1 MGQRSY
7 TSEFKEEIITYLKDH
22 PELTL
27 AAVARKFEL
36 AESTLRDWRN
46 ASETFKDEAFVGS
59 GNLRS
64 TDAEYKAMQRKMRD
78 LEEENA
84 ILKKAMAIFSRR

>member
-7 TSEFKEEIITYLKDH
+7 TTEFKEEVIKYLKEH

-27 AAVARKFEL
+27 ASIARKFEL

-46 ASETFKDEAFVGS
+46 ASEEYKSEAFVGS
-59 GNLRS
+59 GNLR
-64 TDAEYKAMQRKMRD
+64 TPDAELRAMQR
-78 LEEENA
+78 
-84 ILKKAMAIFSRR
+84 